1 VGIIDCLLA
10 VTKPPLQLPRAILFD
25 MDGTLTCPML
35 DFPKIRAEMG
45 IGDRPILEALADLDE
60 SRRSL
65 AQNVLLDHE
74 ERASRESNLNPGC
87 AELIAW
93 LIDRSIAIAL
103 VTRNSTASTRV
114 VLKRHQL
121 RIDVAITRDDGVF
134 EPSPQPLL
142 LACEKLNIPPQ
153 DAWMVGD
160 GQYDIEAGIAAGMT
174 TVWIDHDRP
183 RQFDAAPSVTVRDL
197 PQLHAL
203 LREI

>member
-1 VGIIDCLLA
+1 RHGWPSVVWIIDCLLS

-103 VTRNSTASTRV
+103 V
-114 VLKRHQL
+114 
-121 RIDVAITRDDGVF
+121 
-134 EPSPQPLL
+134 
-142 LACEKLNIPPQ
+142 
-153 DAWMVGD
+153 
-160 GQYDIEAGIAAGMT
+160 
-174 TVWIDHDRP
+174 
-183 RQFDAAPSVTVRDL
+183 
-197 PQLHAL
+197 
-203 LREI
+203 